1 MIGLSL
7 GGGGARGV
15 AHIGVLRHF
24 EKIGLKVDCV
34 AGNSAGSI
42 VASLFAFGL
51 PIDEIE
57 KHVRTLKATSM
68 SAMRIGQ
75 LGLFDNPSLKTMLEN
90 SLGADALI
98 ENSKIPLAIHV
109 TDIESGHGVVLQK
122 GSVITAVLA
131 STCVPGVYVP
141 QEIDG
146 RLYIDGGMTENVPIQ
161 ALHKMGAWIKIGVNL
176 NGQLQY
182 SKPQG
187 ISDVIMNAMDI
198 AIDSQTQNQ
207 LKEFDVVLS
216 LDLTRYSRTRSD
228 DFEMLLIEG
237 QKTAMEA
244 FASKADLRFLFMKRQ
259 IFLWIQKIT
268 PVKIPDFI
276 QNLWRKKRK

>member
-15 AHIGVLRHF
+15 AHIGVLKHF
-24 EKIGLKVDCV
+24 NKIGLNVDCI

-51 PIDEIE
+51 PVDEIE
-57 KHVRTLKATSM
+57 KHVRTLKSTSM

-90 SLGADALI
+90 ALGADALI
-98 ENSKIPLAIHV
+98 ENAKIPLAIHV

-161 ALHKMGAWIKIGVNL
+161 ALRLMGAWIKIGVNL

-187 ISDVIMNAMDI
+187 ITDVIMNAMDI

-216 LDLTRYSRTRSD
+216 LDLTKYSRTKAD

-237 QKTAMEA
+237 QKTAMQT
-244 FASKADLRFLFMKRQ
+244 FASKTDLRFLFIKRQ
-259 IFLWIQKIT
+259 VFLWIQKIT
-268 PVKIPDFI
+268 PVKIPEFI
-276 QNLWRKKRK
+276 QNLWRRKTQ